1 MLDKVQKGL
10 VFAPKH
16 YLIFWLSNL
25 LILSVS
31 DEGYSRNGLCALNVI
46 PTILLLSLGRYPA
59 GGLFVSKGI
68 IRLVVS
74 VSALTWFIR
83 YILLKFTVPK

>member
-1 MLDKVQKGL
+1 MLDKVQIGL

-46 PTILLLSLGRYPA
+46 PTILLLSLGRYRCWRTICLKEYHPPSSQCFGTDMA
-59 GGLFVSKGI
+59 YQI
-68 IRLVVS
+68 Y
-74 VSALTWFIR
+74 FIEI
-83 YILLKFTVPK
+83 YSS